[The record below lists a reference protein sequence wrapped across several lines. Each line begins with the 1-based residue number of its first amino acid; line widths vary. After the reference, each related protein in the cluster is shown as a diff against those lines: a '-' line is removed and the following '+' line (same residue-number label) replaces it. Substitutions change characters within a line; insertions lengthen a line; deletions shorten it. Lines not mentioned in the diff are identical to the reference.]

1 MNKHVNFEDTIF
13 ILNARMRMIRDLL
26 QLNTDPKFFLQQTV
40 KDLEF
45 IDSVLE
51 MLTNK
56 LLTNT
61 KFLDRKLEADGISDT
76 EWQFSQLLGEFSRNH
91 GSVSPAH
98 FPELITLVL
107 RLKMESAK
115 RQKLIDETYIDSDQ
129 DSKESLVSHAEL
141 NELLG
146 AM

>member
-1 MNKHVNFEDTIF
+1 MIQDT
-13 ILNARMRMIRDLL
+13 L
-26 QLNTDPKFFLQQTV
+26 QLNTVPKLFLQQTA

-56 LLTNT
+56 LLANT

-76 EWQFSQLLGEFSRNH
+76 EWQFSQLLGKFSRNQ
-91 GSVSPAH
+91 GLISPVY
-98 FPELITLVL
+98 FPNIMALLSK
-107 RLKMESAK
+107 LKAESTK
-115 RQKLIDETYIDSDQ
+115 RQKLIDEAFINSGQ
-129 DSKESLVSHAEL
+129 ISKESLVSHAEL

-146 AM
+146 VR